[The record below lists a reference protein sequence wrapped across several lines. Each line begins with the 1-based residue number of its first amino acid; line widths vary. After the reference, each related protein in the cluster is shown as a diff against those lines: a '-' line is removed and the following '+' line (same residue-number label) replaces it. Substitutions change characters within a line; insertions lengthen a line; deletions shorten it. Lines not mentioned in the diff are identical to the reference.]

1 MKAII
6 RTKAGKEFS
15 TMKVQDIS
23 SVKPTENEV
32 KIKMSSSRINPVD
45 MDLMKGMPFIK
56 YKNPQIGGIDG
67 AGTIIEIGKNV
78 TNFKIGDNV
87 FFYRLFTDIGSWAN
101 EITINEKYIA
111 KIPNNTTVIQAG
123 AVALPLLTAYDSLIQ
138 LNAKPNERILIHGA
152 GGGVGFQAVQIAKQM
167 NLYVIATA
175 SDSDKSILEQ
185 AGVNKII
192 NYKNQ
197 QFEQILK
204 QSDVDYVFDV
214 LGDNT
219 LLKSIALKPKK
230 IVSLKYIQPENMHK
244 AGMNLPGILKWIMK
258 LTMKKFDKAAKQ
270 NNVQL
275 IGQVTG
281 ADGKLLQKASDT
293 ISKMNYINRNFPTLT
308 ILDIENKGLSK
319 SDIGKIILFK

>member
-32 KIKMSSSRINPVD
+32 KVKMSSSRINPVD

-111 KIPNNTTVIQAG
+111 KIPSNTTVIQAG

-214 LGDNT
+214 LGDDT

-230 IVSLKYIQPENMHK
+230 IVSLKYIQPENMYK

>member
-1 MKAII
+1 MRAII

-15 TMKVQDIS
+15 TMKVQNIAS
-23 SVKPTENEV
+23 ATIQANEV

-78 TNFKIGDNV
+78 TGFKIRDNV
-87 FFYRLFTDIGSWAN
+87 FFYRLFTDIGSWAD
-101 EITINEKYIA
+101 EITINEKFIA
-111 KIPNNTTVIQAG
+111 KIPSNTTVVQAG
-123 AVALPLLTAYDSLIQ
+123 AIALPLVTAYDSLMQ
-138 LNAKPNERILIHGA
+138 LNAKPNEKILIHGA
-152 GGGVGFQAVQIAKQM
+152 GGGVGFQAVQLAKQM
-167 NLYVIATA
+167 NLHVIATA
-175 SDSDKSILEQ
+175 SESDKHVLEQ

-204 QSDVDYVFDV
+204 QGEVDYIFDI
-214 LGDNT
+214 LGDET
-219 LLKSIALKPKK
+219 LLKSISLKPKK
-230 IVSLKYIQPENMHK
+230 IVSLKYIQPENMYK

-258 LTMKKFDKAAKQ
+258 LTMKKFDKKAKQ

-281 ADGKLLQKASDT
+281 ADGKLLQQASDFVIKQKYIHKDFKQIT
-293 ISKMNYINRNFPTLT
+293 ISE
-308 ILDIENKGLSK
+308 IENKGITK
-319 SDIGKIILFK
+319 ADIGKVIIFK

>member
-32 KIKMSSSRINPVD
+32 KVKMSSSRINPVD

-123 AVALPLLTAYDSLIQ
+123 AVALPLLTAYDSLMQ
-138 LNAKPNERILIHGA
+138 MNTKPNEKILIHGA

-214 LGDNT
+214 LGNDT

-230 IVSLKYIQPENMHK
+230 IVSLKYIQPENMYK

-308 ILDIENKGLSK
+308 ISDIENKGLSK
-319 SDIGKIILFK
+319 SDIGKIILFQ

>member
-1 MKAII
+1 MRAII

-15 TMKVQDIS
+15 TMKVQNIAS
-23 SVKPTENEV
+23 ASIQANEV
-32 KIKMSSSRINPVD
+32 KIKMTSSRINPVD

-78 TNFKIGDNV
+78 TNFKTGDNV
-87 FFYRLFTDIGSWAN
+87 FFYRLFTDIGSWAD
-101 EITINEKYIA
+101 EITINEKFIA
-111 KIPNNTTVIQAG
+111 KIPSNTTVVQAG
-123 AVALPLLTAYDSLIQ
+123 AIALPLLTAYDSLMQ
-138 LNAKPNERILIHGA
+138 LNAKPNEKILIHGA
-152 GGGVGFQAVQIAKQM
+152 GGGVGFQAVQLAKQM

-175 SDSDKSILEQ
+175 SESDKQVLEQ

-204 QSDVDYVFDV
+204 QGDVDYVFDI
-214 LGDNT
+214 LGDET
-219 LLKSIALKPKK
+219 LLKSISLKPKK
-230 IVSLKYIQPENMHK
+230 IVSLKYIQPENMYK

-258 LTMKKFDKAAKQ
+258 LTMKKFDKKAKQ

-281 ADGKLLQKASDT
+281 GNGKLLQQASDMV
-293 ISKMNYINRNFPTLT
+293 SKMNYINRNYP
-308 ILDIENKGLSK
+308 ILKISEIEQKGLSK
-319 SDIGKIILFK
+319 SDIGKIIIF